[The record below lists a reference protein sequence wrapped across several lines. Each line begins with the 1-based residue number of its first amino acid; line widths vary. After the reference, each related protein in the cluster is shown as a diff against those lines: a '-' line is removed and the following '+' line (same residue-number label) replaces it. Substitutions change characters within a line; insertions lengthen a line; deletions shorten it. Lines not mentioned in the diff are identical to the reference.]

1 MTLRFSRR
9 DWLRTAGLGA
19 LGWAIG
25 GRPGLQGAEVEPPP
39 PEGRHINL
47 AGNENAFGPSPA
59 VVQAI
64 FKAAAQS
71 SRYPFREEYVLKQ
84 MLAQREGVAV
94 ENIVLGNGCDE
105 ILALA
110 AAALLAKGAELVAA
124 QPTYF
129 QITDY
134 AEKLGATV
142 RWVPFT
148 RTMHHNLPAMAA
160 AAVGGATR
168 LVYVCNPDNPS
179 GTMRPAAEIE
189 AFCREVAPRAPVF
202 LDEVYLELCDD
213 FSGQTQVPLV
223 RAGLP
228 VIIGRS
234 FSKMH
239 GLAGHRIGY
248 AVTTPAL
255 ATALTRMQMSSVNY
269 IGVAAARAAVLDREF
284 PAWSR
289 KKIAAGRERFAALL
303 EELGLDYTP
312 SHGNFIFHRTGMPMA
327 QYQAQMKAR
336 GILVGWPHA
345 PVAGFDDWC
354 RTSIG
359 TDAEMT
365 AHAAAMRA
373 VLPARG

>member
-1 MTLRFSRR
+1 MTPLCSRR
-9 DWLRTAGLGA
+9 DWLRMAGLGA
-19 LGWAIG
+19 LGGIALA
-25 GRPGLQGAEVEPPP
+25 GRGRLGAAEVEPPP

-64 FKAAAQS
+64 FKAAPLS
-71 SRYPFREEYVLKQ
+71 SRYPFREEYVLKR

-110 AAALLAKGAELVAA
+110 AAAQLAKGAELVAA

-134 AEKLGATV
+134 ADKLGATV
-142 RWVPFT
+142 KWVPFT
-148 RTMHHNLPAMAA
+148 STMHHDLPAMAS
-160 AAVGGATR
+160 AVGVRTK

-179 GTMRPAAEIE
+179 GTMRPAAEVE

-202 LDEVYLELCDD
+202 LDEVYLELGED
-213 FSGQTQVPLV
+213 FAAQTQVPLV

-248 AVTTPAL
+248 AVTTPKLADAL
-255 ATALTRMQMSSVNY
+255 SRMQMSSVNY
-269 IGVAAARAAVLDREF
+269 IGVAAARAALLDREF

-289 KKIAAGRERFAALL
+289 RKIAAGREKLAGLL
-303 EELGLDYTP
+303 GELGLKFTP
-312 SHGNFIFHRTGMPMA
+312 SHGNFIFHRTGRP
-327 QYQAQMKAR
+327 
-336 GILVGWPHA
+336 
-345 PVAGFDDWC
+345 
-354 RTSIG
+354 
-359 TDAEMT
+359 
-365 AHAAAMRA
+365 
-373 VLPARG
+373 